1 MYTPGEYVG
10 LIDFILRGASKF
22 MYQFLVLLIIF
33 SGAYLFGERAIFTT
47 FYGLA
52 AANMLMV
59 VYNLGVY
66 GISDSINSVI
76 AMLMGSDAQEG
87 FARAMEIHDITFT
100 YGFFIIYLLFF
111 AQHTKERILCL
122 LVSIF
127 FFILGWKRIALLALP
142 VALFFG
148 LIMGRM
154 KPNRRIGFMKFI
166 GWCAVII
173 SFGYVVVTKTG
184 AFEYITNYFGIDTM
198 GRNDVYKYIEKYY
211 QISLGFMGYGFE
223 YTTVILQKIMV
234 DNPNAHIGVVALHN
248 NILTI
253 YIELGFL
260 GFWAW
265 MIYTWVFQVNWMIN
279 HWGEKTGMLFFLCE
293 MYIFITYTTD
303 NTLYYFFTS
312 LVLRLMPLAYAFHI
326 PTTQDIKLWPWVKE
340 KNG

>member
-1 MYTPGEYVG
+1 MIINGEKRKIAMEIAYILMLMSAAMGDLKVFSVSQTRMMKAISLFIVVMAATYLFISGRLERVKTAASFVG
-10 LIDFILRGASKF
+10 VYGFVLIGIIVWSIFLWIINIESIDFILRGASKF

-148 LIMGRM
+148 RTKWQKVGR
-154 KPNRRIGFMKFI
+154 
-166 GWCAVII
+166 
-173 SFGYVVVTKTG
+173 S
-184 AFEYITNYFGIDTM
+184 
-198 GRNDVYKYIEKYY
+198 
-211 QISLGFMGYGFE
+211 
-223 YTTVILQKIMV
+223 
-234 DNPNAHIGVVALHN
+234 
-248 NILTI
+248 
-253 YIELGFL
+253 
-260 GFWAW
+260 
-265 MIYTWVFQVNWMIN
+265 
-279 HWGEKTGMLFFLCE
+279 
-293 MYIFITYTTD
+293 
-303 NTLYYFFTS
+303 
-312 LVLRLMPLAYAFHI
+312 
-326 PTTQDIKLWPWVKE
+326 
-340 KNG
+340 